1 LISLHK
7 FFLRL
12 LFIAVLF
19 TVTDVSLA
27 QMRKDTMVWNGYE
40 MVPLSSI
47 PVDSILFDLNDDI
60 GRQIEPLDSILAYAV
75 KYSPELMF
83 EDASIEK
90 AKYNTK
96 YTRYLWL
103 NGVTGFA
110 NYTYGN
116 QTNLNTQNADGS
128 ILNNSL
134 GVGYRLG
141 ANITIPMTEVF
152 GRPNR
157 MKQLKAEEKMAKY
170 KRADAELE
178 LKRKVISDYF
188 NLIAAQKVMKV
199 RQQDVESARLSV
211 EIASVEMRRGKIH
224 PSELSRLKNILTI
237 AESNLEITRR
247 DFMVYY
253 YQLEVVVGVK
263 LSTLRR
269 KNLRT
274 F

>member
-1 LISLHK
+1 MPLRK
-7 FFLRL
+7 YFFQIL
-12 LFIAVLF
+12 LFAVLF
-19 TVTDVSLA
+19 FLSNTAFCESG
-27 QMRKDTMVWNGYE
+27 KDTLVWNGAA

-60 GRQIEPLDSILAYAV
+60 GRQIEPLDTILAYAIR
-75 KYSPELMF
+75 YSPELMF
-83 EDASIEK
+83 EDASIER
-90 AKYNTK
+90 ARYNTK

-116 QTNLNTQNADGS
+116 QTNLNSINADGS
-128 ILNNSL
+128 VLNNSL
-134 GVGYRLG
+134 GVGYRFG
-141 ANITIPMTEVF
+141 ANITLPMTEVF

-170 KRADAELE
+170 KRADAEME
-178 LKRKVISDYF
+178 LKRKVISDFF
-188 NLIAAQKVMKV
+188 NLVAAQKVMKV

-237 AESNLEITRR
+237 AESNLEVSRR